1 VNRYFLLREPILS
14 FDFKNISIT
23 FNPAKRK
30 QPMEQKRIP
39 RYYGARIYVTS
50 ILLYFFLAM
59 PFIGFIIFQN
69 VPTFMENR
77 EGHEGGTPARTDS
90 LGWILD
96 SIPDLNAEQVDSLL
110 ALTIQGKVDSLV
122 NLARQPDA
130 DSLVALAMRRDIDSL
145 VSKARAMEESR
156 LDTLPAGSGDT
167 LRIGTHRKGQP
178 GIRMFQ
184 EKGPFSR
191 YFRLLFLLILVS
203 MLGGWLYN
211 RPFKQFFRKKA
222 RKKEISQKLVERC
235 KNRLFRVPLVNSFI
249 IIFPNLVV
257 ILYSIIFLVGK
268 VPEEQEVERSMFIQL
283 NYLTLVA
290 TLLEFLFAYYWQRHR
305 VYIKYIDHIYTETE
319 LRKQVFRGKGGR
331 IRNRLL
337 VASGMT
343 TFLPLVVVLV
353 YLILSLTSIRD
364 LSLTEFS
371 PEQRQI
377 LYGPWSKVTNLG
389 KGPSAEGNHSL
400 YYVNA
405 IDTIVMLVGIG
416 NGIIVSFI
424 YLMLFIRWTNRDIT
438 GPVKEL
444 LIHIRNTRAGEK
456 EEYAIVRTN
465 DEIGE
470 LTEGYNEMT
479 EQIHS
484 YVESISAMNRD
495 LEEKI
500 RDRTR
505 EVVEQKEEIEAQKE
519 EIEAQ
524 LDLATLQRDTIAS
537 QKELILDSIRYA
549 ERIQSAILPPVQI
562 LKKHLTDH
570 FILFK
575 PRDIVSGDYY
585 WAREKDHKLLVA
597 VADCTG
603 HGVPGGFLSML
614 GISSM
619 NEIVNRS
626 RDLDPAIILEQL
638 REVVIASMH
647 QTGSRDEAQDG
658 IEIALC
664 ILDQKK
670 GTLDYAGANRPLYL
684 VRDGAV
690 QQFKPDR
697 MPIGIYEQDPV
708 PFTSHRIKLKKRD
721 SIYLFS
727 DGYVDQLGGP
737 HRKTFRV
744 VNFRKLLLDIQDHS
758 MEKQKAILIDRMAGW
773 QGMVEQIDD
782 ILVMGIRI

>member
-1 VNRYFLLREPILS
+1 
-14 FDFKNISIT
+14 
-23 FNPAKRK
+23 
-30 QPMEQKRIP
+30 MEQKRIP

-50 ILLYFFLAM
+50 TLLYFFLAL

-69 VPTFMENR
+69 VPAFMANR
-77 EGHEGGTPARTDS
+77 PGHEEGLPAHLDS
-90 LGWILD
+90 LRGVLD
-96 SIPDLNAEQVDSLL
+96 SIPDLESGHVDSLVALAAQGKIDSLL
-110 ALTIQGKVDSLV
+110 ALAIKGKVDSLV
-122 NLARQPDA
+122 TLARQADA
-130 DSLVALAMRRDIDSL
+130 DSLLVLAVRRDFDSL
-145 VSKARAMEESR
+145 VSMAGAMQANR
-156 LDTLPAGSGDT
+156 PDTLSAGSGDDI
-167 LRIGTHRKGQP
+167 LIGTQPEGQP
-178 GIRMFQ
+178 GVRMFQ
-184 EKGPFSR
+184 QKGPFSR
-191 YFRLLFLLILVS
+191 YFRLLFLLILFS
-203 MLGGWLYN
+203 MLGGWVYN
-211 RPFKQFFRKKA
+211 RPLKQFFHKKS
-222 RKKEISQKLVERC
+222 RKKEISPKLLERC
-235 KNRLFRVPLVNSFI
+235 KYRLFRIPLVNSLI

-268 VPEEQEVERSMFIQL
+268 VPAEQEVERSMFIQL

-290 TLLEFLFAYYWQRHR
+290 TLLEYLFAYYWQRHR

-319 LRKQVFRGKGGR
+319 LRKQVFLRKGGK

-343 TFLPLVVVLV
+343 TFLPLVVVMV

-364 LSLTEFS
+364 LNQSEFS
-371 PEQRQI
+371 VEQREI
-377 LYGPWSKVTNLG
+377 LFGPWSKITNLG
-389 KGPSAEGNHSL
+389 KDPIDAEGKHSL

-424 YLMLFIRWTNRDIT
+424 YLLLFIRWTNRDIT

-444 LIHIRNTRAGEK
+444 LIHIRNTRAGDK

-470 LTEGYNEMT
+470 LTVGYNEMT

-524 LDLATLQRDTIAS
+524 LDLATMQRDTISS

-562 LKKHLTDH
+562 LKKHSADH
-570 FILFK
+570 FVLFK

-626 RDLDPAIILEQL
+626 KDLDPAKILEQL

-647 QTGSRDEAQDG
+647 QTGTRGEAQDG

-664 ILDQKK
+664 IIDKK
-670 GTLDYAGANRPLYL
+670 RGTLDYSGANRPLYL
-684 VRDGAV
+684 VRDGV
-690 QQFKPDR
+690 VRQFKPDR
-697 MPIGIYEQDPV
+697 MPIGIYEQDPL
-708 PFTSHRIKLKKRD
+708 PFTSHRITLQDGD
-721 SIYLFS
+721 SVYLFS

-744 VNFRKLLLDIQDHS
+744 VNFRKLLLDIQRHP
-758 MEKQKAILIDRMAGW
+758 MEKQKAILIDRMASW
-773 QGMVEQIDD
+773 QGSVEQIDD
-782 ILVMGIRI
+782 ILVLGIRI

>member
-1 VNRYFLLREPILS
+1 
-14 FDFKNISIT
+14 
-23 FNPAKRK
+23 
-30 QPMEQKRIP
+30 MEQKRIP

-50 ILLYFFLAM
+50 ILLYFFLAL

-69 VPTFMENR
+69 APTFMANR
-77 EGHEGGTPARTDS
+77 PGHEEELPAHLDS
-90 LGWILD
+90 LGGLLD
-96 SIPDLNAEQVDSLL
+96 SIPDLDAEQVDSLL
-110 ALTIQGKVDSLV
+110 ALTIQGKIDSLV
-122 NLARQPDA
+122 TLARQPDA

-145 VSKARAMEESR
+145 VSRARAMEESR
-156 LDTLPAGSGDT
+156 PDALSAGSGDT
-167 LRIGTHRKGQP
+167 ILIGSHPEGQP

-184 EKGPFSR
+184 EEGPFSR
-191 YFRLLFLLILVS
+191 YFRLLFLLILFS

-222 RKKEISQKLVERC
+222 RKKEISEKLLERC
-235 KNRLFRVPLVNSFI
+235 KKRLFRVPLVNSFI

-268 VPEEQEVERSMFIQL
+268 VPADQEVERNMFIQL

-305 VYIKYIDHIYTETE
+305 VHIKYIDHIYTETE
-319 LRKQVFRGKGGR
+319 LRKQVFYGKGGR

-364 LSLTEFS
+364 LSQNEFS
-371 PEQRQI
+371 TEQRQI
-377 LYGPWSKVTNLG
+377 LYGPWSEITNLG

-424 YLMLFIRWTNRDIT
+424 YLLLFIRWTNRDIT

-444 LIHIRNTRAGEK
+444 LIHIRNTRAGGK

-495 LEEKI
+495 LEETI
-500 RDRTR
+500 RERTR

-524 LDLATLQRDTIAS
+524 LDLATLQRDTISS

-562 LKKHLTDH
+562 LKKHLTDY
-570 FILFK
+570 FILFR

-614 GISSM
+614 GISSK

-626 RDLDPAIILEQL
+626 RDLDPAKILEQL

-708 PFTSHRIKLKKRD
+708 PFTNHRITLKKGD

-744 VNFRKLLLDIQDHS
+744 VNFRKLLVDIQDQS
-758 MEKQKAILIDRMAGW
+758 MEKQKAILIDRMAEW